1 MLVFVSYPMAR
12 SSLLFQYFS
21 QWPKIGQVPNHIRLW
36 NKKRKGKGKEKKREK
51 QEKIQLFVF
60 LIQSG
65 FTKFRLKGLSG
76 LNAPE
81 AELYTVTRSQESL
94 NQKVKNLSFSWPE
107 GRKKRLSHF
116 THEEQKCSS
125 LNSTSSHG
133 KPLTTAAVLGTAL
146 LLLALAERTS
156 PENSFLSRNHTTY
169 MNTLSTDNSSS
180 STVACGK
187 RPIK

>member
-12 SSLLFQYFS
+12 SSLLFQYFN

-107 GRKKRLSHF
+107 GRKKLSHF